1 MDHNATI
8 SYYERAGRRYATLI
22 GPEPDAFRA
31 AALQRLAAPLAPGEA
46 VLEIGSGPGRDADYL
61 ETLGVPVDRT
71 DAAETF
77 LQIQAERGKRA
88 RRLDVVTG
96 ELGGPYGG
104 VVGLCVLM
112 HISRASIDRVLDKI
126 AAALRPDGGFLVS
139 VRAGEGETPPPA
151 AMAFWTRE
159 DFEQRL
165 GAAGFS
171 VEWFELEIDCDD
183 DAWLTFYAR
192 TPATS
197 STA

>member
-1 MDHNATI
+1 MDHDETI
-8 SYYERAGRRYATLI
+8 SYYERAGRHYATLI
-22 GPEPDAFRA
+22 GPEPNAFRA
-31 AALQRLAAPLAPGEA
+31 AALHRLIAPLAPCEA

-61 ETLGVPVDRT
+61 EALGVPVERT

-77 LQIQAERGKRA
+77 LEIQAERGKRA
-88 RRLDVVTG
+88 RRLDVVRD

-104 VVGLCVLM
+104 VLALCVLM
-112 HISRASIDRVLDKI
+112 HVSRASIDRVLGKI
-126 AAALRPDGGFLVS
+126 AAALRPHGGFLVS

-151 AMAFWTRE
+151 AMTFWTRE
-159 DFEQRL
+159 DFEERL
-165 GAAGFS
+165 RTAGFRI
-171 VEWFELEIDCDD
+171 EWFELEIDCDD